1 MKPKIFFKEGPFF
14 EVRERLEEFSNSLFA
29 SYALSETMEEFAK
42 LQAEYHVAVSSLM
55 DEPLLKAKKTQLE
68 YYESMID
75 LTAHS
80 LAAFHEEVPHD

>member
-14 EVRERLEEFSNSLFA
+14 EARERLEEFSNSLYA
-29 SYALSETMEEFAK
+29 SYTLSETMEEFAK

-55 DEPLLKAKKTQLE
+55 DEPLLKAKRIELE

-80 LAAFHEEVPHD
+80 LAVFQEEVPHD